1 MIDIFHE
8 FKIGCAQH
16 TAIVTSVGTLIMS
29 VKIGG
34 DKQAL
39 IEFQPVAARALK
51 IGAENNRDV
60 ETRGSGQFDNNGER
74 TLLANNRSP
83 LSTPLLLSATSGSG

>member
-1 MIDIFHE
+1 MTEADAFNE
-8 FKIGCAQH
+8 FKNESAQH
-16 TAIVTSVGTLIMS
+16 TAIVTSVGTLIIS

-39 IEFQPVAARALK
+39 IDFQPVAERILK

-60 ETRGSGQFDNNGER
+60 ETRGQFDNRGVE
-74 TLLANNRSP
+74 LYSQIIVHP
-83 LSTPLLLSATSGSG
+83 

>member
-1 MIDIFHE
+1 MIDTFAE
-8 FKIGCAQH
+8 FKNGSAQH
-16 TAIVTSVGTLIMS
+16 TAIMTSVGTLIMS

-39 IEFQPVAARALK
+39 ISFQPVAERALR

-60 ETRGSGQFDNNGER
+60 ETRGSGQFDSRGEE
-74 TLLANNRSP
+74 LYSQIIVHP
-83 LSTPLLLSATSGSG
+83 

>member
-1 MIDIFHE
+1 MTEADAFNE
-8 FKIGCAQH
+8 FKNESAQH
-16 TAIVTSVGTLIMS
+16 TAIVTSVGTLIIS

-39 IEFQPVAARALK
+39 IDFQPVAERILK

-60 ETRGSGQFDNNGER
+60 ETRQFDNRGVE
-74 TLLANNRSP
+74 
-83 LSTPLLLSATSGSG
+83 LSSQIIVHP